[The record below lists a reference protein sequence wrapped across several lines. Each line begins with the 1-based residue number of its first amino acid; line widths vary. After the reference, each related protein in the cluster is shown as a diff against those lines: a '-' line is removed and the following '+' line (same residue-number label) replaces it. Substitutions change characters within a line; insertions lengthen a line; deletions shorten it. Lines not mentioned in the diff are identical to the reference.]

1 MKLCLYTYLEVIFL
15 RMIKFAGLGYKCLQR
30 GADWGSEK
38 WIENGIIHFHGQ
50 GKGTRESCVF
60 MDQYGNNIVF
70 GTQVCESRKT
80 SVNVKLIS
88 DSCTLSRL
96 YFFYIKNKNK

>member
-38 WIENGIIHFHGQ
+38 WIENGIIH
-50 GKGTRESCVF
+50 
-60 MDQYGNNIVF
+60 
-70 GTQVCESRKT
+70 
-80 SVNVKLIS
+80 SV
-88 DSCTLSRL
+88 D
-96 YFFYIKNKNK
+96 YKNFSGFKKPQFIP